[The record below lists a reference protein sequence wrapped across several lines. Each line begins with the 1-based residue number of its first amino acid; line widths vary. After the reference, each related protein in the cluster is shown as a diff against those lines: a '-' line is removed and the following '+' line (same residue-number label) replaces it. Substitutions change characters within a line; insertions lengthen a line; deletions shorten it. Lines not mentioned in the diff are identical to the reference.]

1 MTRIFGRISWGCGA
15 VLGVM
20 AAPAWAQAADAD
32 AISYTVRKGDTL
44 YQLARDY
51 LTGSNPLA
59 ELRAANRVRIPERMP
74 VGLKLTIP
82 KRLLRFR
89 PIELRLVSFNGP
101 VNVIA
106 DGRAAPAQK
115 GAVVV
120 EGGGVQTGSNGFA
133 LFAGNEG
140 SRIALPSN
148 STVRFTRAR
157 HYLLTDAPEVEVA
170 VDKGRA
176 EVQAAKQKPAGS
188 FRLRTPVAVS
198 AVRGTVFRAGFDEA
212 RKAGTTEV
220 TEGEVA
226 VAAARAE
233 LAVPAGFGAAADA
246 SGDLAKEELL
256 RPPALIDP
264 GKVQTESAVHFDLAP
279 VAEASGYRLQVS
291 RDGGFT
297 EIVSELTPATAS
309 ADFAGIGNG
318 TWFVRAAAISR
329 RGLLGLEETW
339 SFRRQRL
346 GLAADAGQAGIPD
359 GFRINWAAEG
369 EGRQVYR
376 FQLFAKD
383 RPGLPM
389 IDEGGLTEPGITLV
403 KLPKGAYRW
412 RVGVISV
419 TPEGTAEVWTPFN
432 AFNVSN

>member
-1 MTRIFGRISWGCGA
+1 MTRIIGRISLGCSA
-15 VLGVM
+15 VLAAM
-20 AAPAWAQAADAD
+20 ASPVLAQSVEADVV
-32 AISYTVRKGDTL
+32 SYTVRKGDTL
-44 YQLARDY
+44 YRLAQDY
-51 LTGSNPLA
+51 LTGANPVG
-59 ELRAANRVRIPERMP
+59 EVRAANRVRIPERMP
-74 VGLKLTIP
+74 VGLRLTIP

-89 PIELRLVSFNGP
+89 PIELRLVSFSGP
-101 VNVIA
+101 VSVVSS
-106 DGRAAPAQK
+106 GQTAAAQK
-115 GAVVV
+115 GLVLV

-148 STVRFTRAR
+148 SSVRFTRAR
-157 HYLLTDAPEVEVA
+157 HYLLTDAPEIEVS

-198 AVRGTVFRAGFDEA
+198 AVRGTVFRAGFDQA
-212 RKAGTTEV
+212 RGAGTTEV
-220 TEGEVA
+220 TEGEVQ
-226 VAAARAE
+226 VAAAKAE

-246 SGDLAKEELL
+246 MGDLAKEELL

-279 VAEASGYRLQVS
+279 LPGASAYRLQVS

-297 EIVSELTPATAS
+297 EIVSEVSPAAPA
-309 ADFAGIGNG
+309 ADFSGIGNG
-318 TWFVRAAAISR
+318 TWFVRAAAVSQ

-346 GLAADAGQAGIPD
+346 GLAADAGAAGIPG
-359 GFRINWAAEG
+359 GFRINWTAEG

-389 IDEGGLTEPGITLV
+389 VDEGGLTEPGITLV